1 MMNKYKF
8 DISWSPNDD
17 GFIATCPEF
26 PGLSAFGKSRAMAL
40 AEAEIALKLFIESY
54 LEDGEALPEPETVRD
69 YSGQI
74 RLRLPKS
81 LHGQAAKLASDD
93 GVSLNQYICL
103 ALQEKVGCQIMG
115 ERYFRAIQ
123 RQLAVYTITN
133 FVLLNKSRTNINKY
147 KIESFAPEGK
157 ADEFIN

>member
-1 MMNKYKF
+1 MNKYKF

-26 PGLSAFGKSRAMAL
+26 PGLSAFGESRAKAL

-81 LHGQAAKLASDD
+81 LHGQAAKLAADD
-93 GVSLNQYICL
+93 GISLNQYICL
-103 ALQEKVGCQIMG
+103 SLQEKVSCHQMG
-115 ERYFRAIQ
+115 ERFLRDIQ
-123 RQLAVYTITN
+123 RQLVFYTITN
-133 FVLLNKSRTNINKY
+133 IVYLNKSRTNTGKY
-147 KIESFAPEGK
+147 KIESFAP
-157 ADEFIN
+157 